1 LKLKRKKQ
9 RGSIYTFWC
18 MREKKREKRIVTK
31 KREKRIVTN
40 NKPEDDKVTVPKT
53 QQNNKFFQH
62 EVSHVSLEP

>member
-1 LKLKRKKQ
+1 
-9 RGSIYTFWC
+9 

-53 QQNNKFFQH
+53 QQNNKFYQH
-62 EVSHVSLEP
+62 EVSHVSLEQ